1 MPENITTVGIIAEY
15 NPFHNGH
22 KYQIEEVKRRTDAE
36 NIVIAMSGDFMQRG
50 TPAWIDKYL
59 RTKMALENGADFV
72 FELPTAYA
80 CASAESF
87 AAAGVSLLTGLGFV
101 DGLCFG
107 AECASTRPLKKAAE
121 LLLDPPAAF
130 SGMIKN
136 KIAAGIS
143 YPAARESSINMLFP
157 ELVSET
163 PNLFSSPNNILA
175 IEYLKAIIKS
185 GSRLTPI
192 LIERTDAGYHATS
205 PSETENGAFLSSAA
219 IRELFEKE
227 TREQFFEKITAYIPE
242 SVKQILEDNPDAYPV
257 SIDDFFDLFYYRL
270 LKLSDEDLKIA
281 DMSDEIYHRI
291 QNTRK
296 DYTTVSEYIHMLKT
310 KQYTHTRIS
319 RVLLHLLLDIHATGT
334 TNVPYARLLG
344 FREEKSSLLKQ
355 VKKIPVITKPA
366 DGSAILADH
375 KFETRPCSGASSS
388 ETAQGYKEALALY
401 EKDIFAADLY
411 TRIQKKNS
419 PGQELS
425 RGPVII

>member
-22 KYQIEEVKRRTDAE
+22 KYQIEEARRRTGAE

-72 FELPTAYA
+72 FELPTAFA
-80 CASAESF
+80 SASAEGF

-107 AECASTRPLKKAAE
+107 AECTSTRPLKKAAE

-130 SGMIKN
+130 SGMIKS
-136 KIAAGIS
+136 KVAAGIS

-157 ELVSET
+157 ELVEET

-175 IEYLKAIIKS
+175 IEYLKAIIES

-192 LIERTDAGYHATS
+192 LIERSGAGYHDTELFEN
-205 PSETENGAFLSSAA
+205 ETGTFLSSAA

-227 TREQFFEKITAYIPE
+227 TPEQFFEKVSDYIPK
-242 SVKQILEDNPDAYPV
+242 SVKKILQENPDAYPV

-319 RVLLHLLLDIHATGT
+319 RVLLHLLLDIHAQT
-334 TNVPYARLLG
+334 TTEVPYARLLG
-344 FREEKSSLLKQ
+344 FRREKSALLKQ
-355 VKKIPVITKPA
+355 VRKIPVITKPA
-366 DGSAILADH
+366 DGRSILSDD
-375 KFETRPCSGASSS
+375 KD
-388 ETAQGYKEALALY
+388 ALALY

-411 TRIQKKNS
+411 TRIQKKKT

-425 RGPVII
+425 GGPVIL